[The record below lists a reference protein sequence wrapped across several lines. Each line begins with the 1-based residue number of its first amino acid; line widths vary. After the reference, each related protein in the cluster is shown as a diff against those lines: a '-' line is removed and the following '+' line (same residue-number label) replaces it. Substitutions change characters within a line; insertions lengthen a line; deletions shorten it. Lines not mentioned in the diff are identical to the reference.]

1 MRYVRILFEGQPH
14 WGELFNTTVHVLD
27 RAPYDGG
34 SLTGRKVDLSATELL
49 APCEP
54 SKIVAV
60 GKNYHD
66 HIKEFDAQIPERPIL
81 FIKPTTAIQNPQ
93 HPIVLPSPSLSQ
105 RVDYEGELALVIS
118 KKATQIKAEQAVNY
132 ILGYTVLN
140 DVTARDIQK
149 LDVQWTRAKS
159 FDTFAPI
166 GPVVT
171 DEVDPSALLITTTV
185 NGHVR
190 QQESTAQL
198 IWSIGE
204 LLEFITQ
211 GITLLPGDVVTT
223 GTPAGV
229 GPLLAGDVVAVT
241 IEGIGTLSN
250 PVINGSQKA

>member
-1 MRYVRILFEGQPH
+1 MKYVRILFEGKPH

-27 RAPYDGG
+27 KAPYAGG
-34 SLTGRKVDLSATELL
+34 SWIGRKIELADSIIL

-81 FIKPTTAIQNPQ
+81 FIKPSTTVQDPER
-93 HPIVLPSPSLSQ
+93 PIVLPAPSLAQ
-105 RVDYEGELALVIS
+105 RVDFEGELALVIG
-118 KKATQIKAEQAVNY
+118 KRAFQIKPDQVSNY
-132 ILGYTVLN
+132 ILGYTILN

-166 GPVVT
+166 GPVIT
-171 DEVDPSALLITTTV
+171 DEVNPSALQITTTV
-185 NGHVR
+185 NGHIR
-190 QQESTAQL
+190 QQESTAQM
-198 IWSIGE
+198 IWNIGD
-204 LLEFITQ
+204 LLAFITQ
-211 GITLLPGDVVTT
+211 GMTLLPGDVVTT

-229 GPLLAGDVVAVT
+229 GPLLPGDVVTVT

-250 PVINGSQKA
+250 PVIAGT